1 MKLFALA
8 VTSSHLHGITIASSY
23 THQDRNAG
31 VQIVYDAIYQLVS
44 IAEQSNAGKNFMQIL
59 CSLFECTAS
68 QFCTITE
75 FVCKAG
81 VYASD
86 S

>member
-1 MKLFALA
+1 M
-8 VTSSHLHGITIASSY
+8 
-23 THQDRNAG
+23 
-31 VQIVYDAIYQLVS
+31 YDAIYQLVS